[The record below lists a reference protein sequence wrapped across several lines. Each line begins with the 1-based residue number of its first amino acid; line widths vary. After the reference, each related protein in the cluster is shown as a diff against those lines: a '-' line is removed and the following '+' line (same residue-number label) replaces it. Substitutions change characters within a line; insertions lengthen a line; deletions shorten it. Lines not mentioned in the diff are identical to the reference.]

1 MALIPQVLSATFL
14 RLFLIFFQDDFGIFQ
29 CYLQF
34 LDLIPCHAV
43 FRIYFFLFS
52 YDLAILRI
60 QILHFRNFLIRQ
72 LIKSC
77 FCLLMQ
83 LNLFSMFLKIKRII
97 SGAPVFCIDVLSLP
111 VLAAL
116 YSALIVNTDS
126 VPFVIDVRHDLVLV
140 EAVREIDDAG
150 ESAFLNVDP

>member
-1 MALIPQVLSATFL
+1 
-14 RLFLIFFQDDFGIFQ
+14 
-29 CYLQF
+29 
-34 LDLIPCHAV
+34 
-43 FRIYFFLFS
+43 
-52 YDLAILRI
+52 
-60 QILHFRNFLIRQ
+60 
-72 LIKSC
+72 
-77 FCLLMQ
+77 
-83 LNLFSMFLKIKRII
+83 MFLKIKRII